1 MTMFAER
8 LLVKIF
14 SIIMIAVL
22 AIVGV
27 IAINTVLSRRV
38 ETSISALAHRDILI
52 SQYAHDANAAF
63 LNMDDQSNMWVGL
76 YRFHNASLSTATLK
90 QIEASQDVL
99 NGSLRKLTPL
109 LAGRS
114 QAVWLAQAK
123 SNARTYES
131 FWNQVRRYNY
141 TDHLK
146 ATQIMYLKNSAAS
159 NALTSSL
166 ARIDGFGRALMAL
179 RAGQAISTAHFM
191 ELVELIGGAISIVLS
206 GVVLWMLHR
215 LLSPIRTI
223 ADRAQQIAAGEL
235 GGAQL
240 AVRSRDEI
248 GMLAKGFN
256 AMLHNLRDVILQVKH
271 ASQEVAET
279 AAQLREGAR
288 HTSDS
293 TEQIAGAMEEVA
305 SGAEQQSASTDAA
318 RTTVNG
324 ISDTAERIAGSTSNS
339 AAAAQVAVQLATEGN
354 AVIRRV
360 VDQMTSIQ
368 STVSGLNSSMQSL
381 TERSSQIGDV
391 VKVISDIAAQTALLA
406 LNASIEAARA
416 GEHGYG
422 FTVVATEVK
431 KLAEETARSAEEI
444 AVMTRGI
451 RLDTEKSG
459 ELTHS
464 VVREVASG
472 ITATESA
479 GASFANIERAVS
491 DVAQQIRD
499 NSQAARNM
507 SEEVRTARAAIAEV
521 SNVAMSTA
529 ASTEEVSA
537 AAQEQLAAMEEI
549 LASASSLAQTAEDL
563 QQRIAHFQL

>member
-1 MTMFAER
+1 MKLFAEK

-14 SIIMIAVL
+14 SIIAIAVL

-27 IAINTVLSRRV
+27 IAINTALSRRV
-38 ETSISALAHRDILI
+38 ETSISSLVRRDILI
-52 SQYAHDANAAF
+52 SQYAHDANTAF

-76 YRFHNASLSTATLK
+76 YNFHNTTLSATTLR
-90 QIEASQDVL
+90 QIEASQESL
-99 NGSLRKLTPL
+99 NDALANLTPL
-109 LAGRS
+109 MAGRP

-123 SNARTYES
+123 SEARLYEN
-131 FWNQVRRYNY
+131 FWSQVKRYNY
-141 TDHLK
+141 TDHAK
-146 ATQIMYLKNSAAS
+146 ATQVMYLKNTAAS

-166 ARIDGFGRALMAL
+166 ARIDGFGKALMAS
-179 RAGQAISTAHFM
+179 RADQAISTARFM
-191 ELVELIGGAISIVLS
+191 ELVELVGGAISILLS

-215 LLSPIRTI
+215 LLSPIQTI
-223 ADRAQQIAAGEL
+223 AHRSEEIASGDLSGSEI
-235 GGAQL
+235 
-240 AVRSRDEI
+240 AVRSQDEI
-248 GMLAKGFN
+248 GVLAKGFN
-256 AMLHNLRDVILQVKH
+256 AMLNNLRDVILQVH
-271 ASQEVAET
+271 LAAQQVTET

-288 HTSDS
+288 HTSES

-305 SGAEQQSASTDAA
+305 NGAEQQSASTEAA

-324 ISDTAERIAGSTSNS
+324 ISDAAERIAGSTANS

-354 AVIRRV
+354 AVIRHV

-368 STVSGLNSSMQSL
+368 STVSGLNSSMQGL
-381 TERSSQIGDV
+381 TERSSQISDV

-479 GASFANIERAVS
+479 GTSFANIERAVS

-499 NSQAARNM
+499 NSRAARNM
-507 SEEVRTARAAIAEV
+507 SDEARAARSAIGEV
-521 SNVAMSTA
+521 SNVAMNTA

-549 LASASSLAQTAEDL
+549 LASASALAQTAEEL
-563 QQRIAHFQL
+563 QKRIAHFQL